1 MTSVGSRKPRRA
13 VNRWVS
19 CPSKPL
25 ILFGLTRCATAEFGP
40 LAGEAFSRRAA
51 GVSPD
56 KVARQRVLRNAAH
69 MLWLRQRSTLA
80 SIFAAWCEDT
90 AIASRHRA
98 LSGAGQRT
106 RSRSSRRTPESVRS
120 RRAPRGARDRRSP
133 PRGRPPRRRTRSG
146 RASATLAGRDGT
158 RTAQAELDVE
168 ALAAQ
173 INEVN
178 DRHEQLLSD
187 GGLREVYIQT
197 AAPAAGGVAFAR
209 LSLTAWLATMYEGF
223 TRSYQASAASPDQWT
238 FVRWMTQTSSR
249 VVQMEEFYDRMH
261 DKQWLLVPRREA
273 AEQFVEA
280 MVSCT
285 PRTSRVVRKC

>member
-1 MTSVGSRKPRRA
+1 MFCALTS
-13 VNRWVS
+13 
-19 CPSKPL
+19 
-25 ILFGLTRCATAEFGP
+25 CATAEFGP

-56 KVARQRVLRNAAH
+56 RVARQRVLRNAAH

-106 RSRSSRRTPESVRS
+106 RSRSSRHRTPESVHS
-120 RRAPRGARDRRSP
+120 RRAPRSARNRRSP

-146 RASATLAGRDGT
+146 RASATLADRDGT

-187 GGLREVYIQT
+187 GGLREVYLQT

-223 TRSYQASAASPDQWT
+223 ARSYQASPASPDQWM

-249 VVQMEEFYDRMH
+249 VAQMEEFYDRMH
-261 DKQWLLVPRREA
+261 DKQWLPVPRREA
-273 AEQFVEA
+273 AERFVEA

-285 PRTSRVVRKC
+285 PRTPRVVRNI

>member
-1 MTSVGSRKPRRA
+1 MFCA
-13 VNRWVS
+13 
-19 CPSKPL
+19 
-25 ILFGLTRCATAEFGP
+25 LTVVCAEFGP

-69 MLWLRQRSTLA
+69 MLWLRQRSTLT

-98 LSGAGQRT
+98 LSWAGQRT
-106 RSRSSRRTPESVRS
+106 RARSSRRTPESLHS
-120 RRAPRGARDRRSP
+120 RQAPRSARDRQS
-133 PRGRPPRRRTRSG
+133 PRGRPPRRRTRGG
-146 RASATLAGRDGT
+146 RASATLADRDGAT
-158 RTAQAELDVE
+158 TAQAELDIE

-178 DRHEQLLSD
+178 DRHEQLLVD
-187 GGLREVYIQT
+187 GGLREVYVQT
-197 AAPAAGGVAFAR
+197 AAPAAGAVAFSR

-223 TRSYQASAASPDQWT
+223 ARSYQASPASPDQWM

-249 VVQMEEFYDRMH
+249 VAQMEEFYDRMH

-273 AEQFVEA
+273 GERFVEA
-280 MVSCT
+280 VVSCT
-285 PRTSRVVRKC
+285 PRVPMPRSTLIVLRA